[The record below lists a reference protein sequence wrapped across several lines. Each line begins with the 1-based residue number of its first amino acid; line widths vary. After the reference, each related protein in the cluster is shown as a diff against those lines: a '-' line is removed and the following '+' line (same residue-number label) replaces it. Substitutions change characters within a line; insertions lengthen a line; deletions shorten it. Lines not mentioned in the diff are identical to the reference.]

1 MGLLIGIMA
10 YLSLDLDLDLDLDLA
25 FEFRVGERPLKLG
38 DDLSDWVRSVI
49 GKVGRASLIFLNEKG
64 LLGIGSILII
74 HVN

>member
-10 YLSLDLDLDLDLDLA
+10 YLSLDLDLDLDLA

-38 DDLSDWVRSVI
+38 DDLSDWVRFAI

-64 LLGIGSILII
+64 LLLGIGGILII